1 MKGARI
7 LGIAVNRQQKAPSL
21 WNKSILGA
29 AICAAV
35 SFAACAAAQHG
46 AVNAPA
52 AGQQILRAATQAPT
66 VGPMEHFTGRA
77 RVDPLF
83 PVDEDINASGA
94 YVTFEPGAR
103 SAWHTHPAGQRLV
116 VTSGVGLTQEWGKP
130 VQEIRPG
137 DVVWCPPGVKHW
149 HGAAPTTAMTHLAVT
164 GSVDGKRVTWMEK
177 VTDEQYNAAGAAA
190 PRGHETMTAEEALS
204 AKQQAIPLIAAF
216 MATSDM
222 PKLNAALNQGL
233 DAGLTIS
240 ETKEILVQLYAYVG
254 FPRSLNALGELM
266 KVVEA
271 RKQRGIQDAPGRE
284 PSRAIPTGDAL
295 VAIGTANQTK
305 ISGAPVQGPLFD
317 FAPVINQ
324 YLQAHLFGD
333 IFERDN
339 LDWQSRELATV
350 GALAATPGVE
360 PQLRSH
366 MAASMRVGLTAGQ
379 LRQLTEVLAE
389 RGEADAA
396 KRAIDAL
403 TQALAAMQREE

>member
-1 MKGARI
+1 MNKTL
-7 LGIAVNRQQKAPSL
+7 LGFAM
-21 WNKSILGA
+21 
-29 AICAAV
+29 CAAT
-35 SFAACAAAQHG
+35 SFASAAAD
-46 AVNAPA
+46 NASESRAAQQINRAGSQTSA
-52 AGQQILRAATQAPT
+52 AGPADY
-66 VGPMEHFTGRA
+66 FSGRV

-83 PVDEDINASGA
+83 PASSQINASGA

-116 VTSGVGLTQEWGKP
+116 VISGVGLTQEWGKP

-137 DVVWCPPGVKHW
+137 DVIVCPPGVKHW
-149 HGAAPTTAMTHLAVT
+149 HGAAPTSAMTHLAVT
-164 GSVDGKRVTWMEK
+164 GAMDGKSVQWMEK
-177 VTDEQYNAAGAAA
+177 VTDDQYSAQGPVAQQTMPAAQPAS
-190 PRGHETMTAEEALS
+190 EVLS
-204 AKQQAIPLIAAF
+204 ARQQAIPLIAAS
-216 MATSDM
+216 MATSNM
-222 PKLNAALNQGL
+222 PKLTAALNQGL
-233 DAGLTIS
+233 DAGLTVS
-240 ETKEILVQLYAYVG
+240 EAKEILVQLYAYTG

-284 PSRAIPTGDAL
+284 PSRAIPIGDELLA
-295 VAIGTANQTK
+295 VGKANQTR
-305 ISGAPVQGPLFD
+305 ISGAPVKGPLFD

-366 MAASMRVGLTAGQ
+366 MAASMRVGLSAAQ
-379 LRQLTEVLAE
+379 LRQLVQVLADH
-389 RGEADAA
+389 GDADAA
-396 KRAIDAL
+396 KRAGEAL
-403 TQALAAMQREE
+403 DKHLAGPAGRP